1 MKKYIVFLVTNIF
14 LTSILLSQNN
24 KHTTVVI
31 IGVTHTE
38 SRFVNTDSLLLV
50 LQKVKPDLILDE
62 MQYPSGYYTK
72 EKELRKLS
80 PFLQLRTKLGIGSKL
95 PPEKKVLYEYRK
107 KDPKIIIRPF
117 DIYIEDRNKYIR
129 RDLEWEKKFFGI
141 LNNPKNSDSFSSYQ
155 IDLFL
160 QYIRLDNFVYD
171 VIGKSYFDMNQPNI
185 SDSVRKMIAVSEP
198 FFTSIVDSVAVA
210 CSLKPYYQ
218 KKKNF
223 WRERNEKM
231 ANNILEYIH
240 EYSGKRIV
248 VLTGLFHK
256 YYLMD
261 LLNQAP
267 QRDLFKVVEFYDSV
281 LEKDERKE

>member
-1 MKKYIVFLVTNIF
+1 M
-14 LTSILLSQNN
+14 
-24 KHTTVVI
+24 
-31 IGVTHTE
+31 
-38 SRFVNTDSLLLV
+38 
-50 LQKVKPDLILDE
+50 
-62 MQYPSGYYTK
+62 
-72 EKELRKLS
+72 
-80 PFLQLRTKLGIGSKL
+80 
-95 PPEKKVLYEYRK
+95 VLYKYRK
-107 KDPKIIIRPF
+107 IEPNIIIRPF
-117 DIYIEDRNKYIR
+117 DIYIEDRNKYVR

-141 LNNPKNSDSFSSYQ
+141 LNNPENSDSFSSYQ
-155 IDLFL
+155 TDLFL
-160 QYIRLDNFVYD
+160 QYVRLDNFVYD
-171 VIGKSYFDMNQPNI
+171 VMGKSYFDMNQPNI

-261 LLNQAP
+261 LLYQVP